1 MEARSMKLM
10 QKWGAHLLC
19 ALAFMFV
26 LLTIWLSHEAA
37 SQDIIAAEGRACTL
51 STVLSKHSTSYVVS
65 HDMRDSLEMTAGLI
79 YSGGAAIILALMM
92 RLTVDD
98 ERNPRL
104 TMLVD
109 GMSHVLA
116 MTAIV
121 FFGLAFA
128 YDISAVSSVHCETV
142 SNDSDTEF
150 DVSWKESERYMK
162 AGLFT
167 LGASIISL
175 CVAALITPKRT
186 ESIKSKE
193 SMDRL
198 KRMMQMFPKWI
209 SSILVALLFTMAILF
224 LTTTKETL
232 FHKTLSNESYAV
244 DTLSEYYGCFDLEA
258 KHIDTVYHDGSYTNF
273 TCAGMCQ
280 TLSGLDN
287 TGACICIDNSTTM
300 TETAGCTCTNVSAI
314 PDNSVCV
321 HDNGGPTHGAAQIRS
336 AAIREKCNEAADNNK
351 GHLIHTFEDV
361 PVALVVFCG
370 LWMAMFFVQRFIV
383 PDVLLQPTDTK
394 YYFDMSMTIVFAV
407 IVSLGIVLL
416 SGFYSLDML
425 QECVFSNLFDNY
437 FRKIHA
443 ATCWL
448 AGTIVVATAIAAYVG
463 TVSKGMFE
471 LTNAVA
477 QPKG

>member
-1 MEARSMKLM
+1 
-10 QKWGAHLLC
+10 
-19 ALAFMFV
+19 
-26 LLTIWLSHEAA
+26 
-37 SQDIIAAEGRACTL
+37 
-51 STVLSKHSTSYVVS
+51 
-65 HDMRDSLEMTAGLI
+65 TAGLI

-224 LTTTKETL
+224 LTTT
-232 FHKTLSNESYAV
+232 
-244 DTLSEYYGCFDLEA
+244 
-258 KHIDTVYHDGSYTNF
+258 
-273 TCAGMCQ
+273 
-280 TLSGLDN
+280 
-287 TGACICIDNSTTM
+287 
-300 TETAGCTCTNVSAI
+300 
-314 PDNSVCV
+314 
-321 HDNGGPTHGAAQIRS
+321 
-336 AAIREKCNEAADNNK
+336 
-351 GHLIHTFEDV
+351 
-361 PVALVVFCG
+361 
-370 LWMAMFFVQRFIV
+370 QRN
-383 PDVLLQPTDTK
+383 
-394 YYFDMSMTIVFAV
+394 
-407 IVSLGIVLL
+407 IVS
-416 SGFYSLDML
+416 
-425 QECVFSNLFDNY
+425 
-437 FRKIHA
+437 
-443 ATCWL
+443 
-448 AGTIVVATAIAAYVG
+448 
-463 TVSKGMFE
+463 
-471 LTNAVA
+471 
-477 QPKG
+477 